1 MSCFDRVKNVYH
13 LVLLEKYRAPLY
25 FVGTTSRTNCNNAKN
40 VGDATRPK
48 LFGPLHFLR
57 SFTIF
62 AIFAHFLL
70 IGFRDIFFQDP

>member
-1 MSCFDRVKNVYH
+1 MSCFDRVENVYH

-48 LFGPLHFLR
+48 LFSVRYTFYDLLR
-57 SFTIF
+57 SS
-62 AIFAHFLL
+62 L
-70 IGFRDIFFQDP
+70 ICCGLDFVI